1 MAYVCISVLLI
12 VGILYGIKTHKFSN
26 LLSVFCFYWAAIIFL
41 ASLELFGMIKVS
53 SRTYFIIFIGGLGY
67 IIGYLLSKN
76 YRSVRITIQKKR
88 LRQIDFQEYE
98 IRYKLVY
105 GAMFV
110 VCAFYLYSLIKII
123 LFLRAGTDYGAIRTM
138 MLHGGEDGI
147 ERLYTNLETLFS
159 QYIVVPSVFI
169 CVPLSLISVVRGE
182 AKKSFVALTFFDL
195 ILYVICTGSRIILA
209 SLIVQI
215 VYLMIIYK
223 VTVPKRVTKWLKRI
237 ILIGVIAIIIITLMR
252 RSEYWEK
259 INYTIYQ
266 SYYSYSCLCVPLL
279 DTWLDI
285 IDANNF
291 ITYGLAS
298 LKPLLSIPDVIF
310 RQFGISNLDI
320 YYYTVGILNSTED
333 YFWVFDNK
341 NYNAFV
347 TLFFY
352 FYLDFREIGVFLGSL
367 LYGGFCGKHY
377 RSVTRNNN
385 MRNVLLFLL
394 LLQGFT
400 KMLVRWEFSINNY
413 LIAFIV
419 CRFFLKVKDSDE
431 MIGHT

>member
-1 MAYVCISVLLI
+1 MAYLCISVLLL
-12 VGILYGIKTHKFSN
+12 VGILYGLQSHKFSN
-26 LLSVFCFYWAAIIFL
+26 LLSVFCFYWVAIIFL
-41 ASLELFGMIKVS
+41 ASLELFEMIEVS

-67 IIGYLLSKN
+67 IIGYFLSQN
-76 YRSVRITIQKKR
+76 FRGVSIAIHNKR
-88 LRQIDFQEYE
+88 LTKIDFPKYE
-98 IRYKLVY
+98 IRYKLAY
-105 GAMFV
+105 IAMFI
-110 VCAFYLYSLIKII
+110 VCVFYLYSLIKIV
-123 LFLRAGTDYGAIRTM
+123 LLLREGTDYGTIRTM

-147 ERLYTNLETLFS
+147 ERLYTNLESLFS

-182 AKKSFVALTFFDL
+182 AKKSFIALTFFDL

-215 VYLMIIYK
+215 VYLMIIYR
-223 VTVPKRVTKWLKRI
+223 VTVPKRVTKWLKKI
-237 ILIGVIAIIIITLMR
+237 ILIGVIAIIIITFMR
-252 RSEYWEK
+252 RSEYW
-259 INYTIYQ
+259 
-266 SYYSYSCLCVPLL
+266 
-279 DTWLDI
+279 LDI
-285 IDANNF
+285 IDTNNY

-310 RQFGISNLDI
+310 RQFGISNLDS
-320 YYYTVGILNSTED
+320 YYYTVDILNSTED

-367 LYGGFCGKHY
+367 FYGRFCGKHY
-377 RSVTRNNN
+377 RKV
-385 MRNVLLFLL
+385 
-394 LLQGFT
+394 T

-419 CRFFLKVKDSDE
+419 CRFFLKARVSDND
-431 MIGHT
+431 

>member
-1 MAYVCISVLLI
+1 MAYLCISVLLL
-12 VGILYGIKTHKFSN
+12 VGILYGLQSHKFSN
-26 LLSVFCFYWAAIIFL
+26 LLSVFCFYWVAIIFL
-41 ASLELFGMIKVS
+41 ASLELFEMIEVS

-67 IIGYLLSKN
+67 IIGYFLSQN
-76 YRSVRITIQKKR
+76 FRGVSIAIHNKR
-88 LRQIDFQEYE
+88 LTKIDFPKYE
-98 IRYKLVY
+98 IRYKLAY
-105 GAMFV
+105 IAMFI
-110 VCAFYLYSLIKII
+110 VCVFYLYSLIKIV
-123 LFLRAGTDYGAIRTM
+123 LLLREGTDYGTIRTM

-147 ERLYTNLETLFS
+147 ERLYTNLESLFS

-182 AKKSFVALTFFDL
+182 AKKSFIALTFFDL

-215 VYLMIIYK
+215 VYLMIIYR
-223 VTVPKRVTKWLKRI
+223 VTVPKRVTKWLKKI
-237 ILIGVIAIIIITLMR
+237 ILIGVIAIIIITFMR

-259 INYTIYQ
+259 INYTIFQ
-266 SYYSYSCLCVPLL
+266 SYYSYACLCVPLL

-285 IDANNF
+285 IDTNNY

-310 RQFGISNLDI
+310 RQFGISNLDS
-320 YYYTVGILNSTED
+320 YYYTVDILNSTED

-367 LYGGFCGKHY
+367 FYGRFCGKHY
-377 RSVTRNNN
+377 RKVTRDNN
-385 MRNVLLFLL
+385 MKNVLLFLL

-419 CRFFLKVKDSDE
+419 CRFFLKARGSDND
-431 MIGHT
+431 

>member
-1 MAYVCISVLLI
+1 MAYLCISVLLI
-12 VGILYGIKTHKFSN
+12 VGILYGIKSRKFSN
-26 LLSVFCFYWAAIIFL
+26 LLSVFCFYWAAIVSL
-41 ASLELFGMIKVS
+41 ASLELFGMIEVS
-53 SRTYFIIFIGGLGY
+53 SKTYFIIFIGGIGY
-67 IIGYLLSKN
+67 IIGYFFSRTYKPVKLKTRNKQL
-76 YRSVRITIQKKR
+76 TQT
-88 LRQIDFQEYE
+88 DFQEYE
-98 IRYKLVY
+98 IRYKLAY
-105 GAMFV
+105 GAMLI
-110 VCAFYLYSLIKII
+110 VCIFYLYSLIKII
-123 LFLRAGTDYGAIRTM
+123 TLLGTGTDYGMIRTM
-138 MLHGGEDGI
+138 MLHGGEEGI
-147 ERLYTNLETLFS
+147 DRLYTNLETLIS

-182 AKKSFVALTFFDL
+182 AKKSFVTLSLFDL

-223 VTVPKRVTKWLKRI
+223 VSVPQKVVKWLKRI
-237 ILIGVIAIIIITLMR
+237 ILVGVVAIVVITLLR
-252 RSEYWEK
+252 RSEYWKK
-259 INYTIYQ
+259 INYTIFQ
-266 SYYSYSCLCVPLL
+266 SYYSYACLCVPLL

-285 IDANNF
+285 IAKNDY

-310 RQFGISNLDI
+310 RQFGISNLDS
-320 YYYTVGILNSTED
+320 YYYTVDILNSTENF
-333 YFWVFDNK
+333 FWVFDNK

-347 TLFFY
+347 TMFFY

-367 LYGGFCGKHY
+367 FYGHFCEKHY
-377 RSVTRNNN
+377 RKVTRDHN
-385 MRNVLLFLL
+385 MRNVLLFLI

-419 CRFFLKVKDSDE
+419 CRFFVKVKNSGKKNE
-431 MIGHT
+431 YV